1 MLDVRRLRVLR
12 SVVISGS
19 ISAAAANLGY
29 PPSAFSQH
37 LAVLENEVQI
47 RLLEKAGR
55 SVRPTAAG
63 RLLARHADEIM
74 GRITAAENEL
84 ADLRAGRAGRLRVHY
99 FATAGAA
106 LVPPAVAAYS
116 ARYPGVK
123 LDLRL
128 HEPAYSVDHTIAG
141 ETDIQLVVL
150 EPEAAARPVP
160 GVTLVHLL
168 DDPYQLVLPRDHRLA
183 EREGI
188 ELTELAD
195 DPWVDNEFAPAQC
208 RQIMM
213 DAFAAA
219 GFVPNFVVESDDYP
233 TAQGFVAAGLGVTML
248 PSLGLGTVHPGV
260 VVRPMSNPNP
270 VRHIYAAVAD
280 AVAEQPAVKGMIE
293 ALQSAATS
301 NQTRIPLT
309 FPEHKPPHA
318 QWGTP

>member
-12 SVVISGS
+12 SVVTSGS

-29 PPSAFSQH
+29 TPSAVSQQ
-37 LAVLENEVQI
+37 LAVLEKEVRI

-55 SVRPTAAG
+55 GVRPTAAG

-84 ADLRAGRAGRLRVHY
+84 ADLRSGRAGRLRVHY

-116 ARYPGVK
+116 SRYPGVQ

-128 HEPAYSVDHTIAG
+128 HEPAYSVDHTVEGKA
-141 ETDIQLVVL
+141 DIQLVVL
-150 EPEAAARPVP
+150 RPAEAGRPIPSVS
-160 GVTLVHLL
+160 LVHLL
-168 DDPYQLVLPRDHRLA
+168 DDPYHAVLPRGHRLA
-183 EREGI
+183 GQEAVELI
-188 ELTELAD
+188 ELSD
-195 DPWVDNEFAPAQC
+195 DPWVDNEYAPGQC

-219 GFVPNFVVESDDYP
+219 GFVPNFVVESDDYA
-233 TAQGFVAAGLGVTML
+233 TAQGFVAAGMGVTML
-248 PSLGLGTVHPGV
+248 PGLGLGTVHPGV
-260 VVRPMSNPNP
+260 AVRPMSNPRP

-280 AVAEQPAVKGMIE
+280 AVADQPAVRGMVA
-293 ALQSAATS
+293 ALLAAARS
-301 NQTRIPLT
+301 PGGQTARPA
-309 FPEHKPPHA
+309 E
-318 QWGTP
+318 

>member
-12 SVVISGS
+12 SVVTSGS

-29 PPSAFSQH
+29 TPSAVSQQ
-37 LAVLENEVQI
+37 LAVLEKEVRI

-55 SVRPTAAG
+55 GVRPTAAG

-74 GRITAAENEL
+74 GRITQAENEL

-116 ARYPGVK
+116 ARYPGVQ

-128 HEPAYSVDHTIAG
+128 HEPAYSVDQTIAG
-141 ETDIQLVVL
+141 KTDIQLVVL
-150 EPEAAARPVP
+150 QPAEAARPIP

-168 DDPYQLVLPRDHRLA
+168 DDPYHAVLPKGHRLSHQ
-183 EREGI
+183 ESI
-188 ELTELAD
+188 ELIELAD
-195 DPWVDNEFAPAQC
+195 DPWVDNEYAPGQC
-208 RQIMM
+208 RQIML

-219 GFVPNFVVESDDYP
+219 GFAPHFVVESDDYP

-248 PSLGLGTVHPGV
+248 PGLGLGTVHPAV
-260 VVRPMSNPNP
+260 VVKPVTNPRP
-270 VRHIYAAVAD
+270 VRQIYAAVAD
-280 AVAEQPAVKGMIE
+280 AVADQPAVKGMVA
-293 ALQSAATS
+293 ALQAAATTHP
-301 NQTRIPLT
+301 QPTT
-309 FPEHKPPHA
+309 
-318 QWGTP
+318 

>member
-12 SVVISGS
+12 SVVTSGS
-19 ISAAAANLGY
+19 VSAAAANLGY
-29 PPSAFSQH
+29 TPSAVSQQ
-37 LAVLENEVQI
+37 LAVLEKEVRI

-55 SVRPTAAG
+55 GVRPTAAG

-74 GRITAAENEL
+74 SRITVAENEL

-106 LVPPAVAAYS
+106 LVPPAVAAYGS
-116 ARYPGVK
+116 RYPGVQ

-128 HEPAYSVDHTIAG
+128 HEPAYSVDHTVAG
-141 ETDIQLVVL
+141 KADIQLVVL
-150 EPEAAARPVP
+150 QPEEAGRPIP
-160 GVTLVHLL
+160 GVSLVHLL
-168 DDPYQLVLPRDHRLA
+168 DDPYYAVLPRGHRLA
-183 EREGI
+183 DQRAV
-188 ELTELAD
+188 ELIELAD
-195 DPWVDNEFAPAQC
+195 DPWVDNEYAPGQC

-248 PSLGLGTVHPGV
+248 PGLGLGTVHPGV
-260 VVRPMSNPNP
+260 VVRPMSNPRP

-280 AVAEQPAVKGMIE
+280 VVADQPAVRGMVE
-293 ALQSAATS
+293 ALLAAARQNFS
-301 NQTRIPLT
+301 DGDVENP
-309 FPEHKPPHA
+309 
-318 QWGTP
+318 